1 MAIRSNEQVVFK
13 DYPLMFWFF
22 AVMMLVVS
30 ALIDKATWQLRLVEL
45 AGVVVIALS
54 PILIVVVDHTGGT
67 LNLHYRSLLRAS
79 TKTYPLSEISFVNV
93 AEIRDEN
100 RMYRV
105 ELILWSGEVVPLRSG
120 YSTGKARKERRAQ
133 QLRSVLG
140 IGGEMPVTRI
150 MSRRLESSPSS
161 GRGGPPKAG

>member
-1 MAIRSNEQVVFK
+1 MTRTAHA
-13 DYPLMFWFF
+13 W
-22 AVMMLVVS
+22 A
-30 ALIDKATWQLRLVEL
+30 
-45 AGVVVIALS
+45 AGVIASIGTFFVEVMLEQPVLS
-54 PILIVVVDHTGGT
+54 LTPILTVAVDHTGGT

-79 TKTYPLSEISFVNV
+79 TKTYPLSEICFVNV

-105 ELILWSGEVVPLRSG
+105 ELVLWSGEVVPLRSG

-140 IGGEMPVTRI
+140 IGGEMPVIRI
-150 MSRRLESSPSS
+150 MSRRLESPPSS
-161 GRGGPPKAG
+161 GRGSPPKAG